1 MTNRDTTNPQDPH
14 VDSTGSGGTGGQE
27 QDQTVV
33 ASSGSGGTGAQEQ
46 DKTVVASSSDLRRDL
61 ELMSP
66 TGNPANRSKAP
77 TQNSLIGK
85 WLDRRFEVLE
95 VVGTGGMSVVYKARQ
110 DVVDRFVAI
119 KTLKMQLADQP
130 ETVQRFQREIKS
142 LCRLSHPHIVTVF
155 DCIIDDDG
163 QPYIAMDFLDGKS
176 LDVLL
181 RERRRLTP
189 EECQP
194 ILVQICSALDHA
206 HKHGIV
212 HRDLKPSNIMLVGD
226 ELEFVKVV
234 DFGLARLGQENQKIT
249 RSGEIWG
256 SPPYMSP
263 EQCSGQACDGRS
275 DIYSLGVVMYEMVS
289 GRDPFT
295 SEQVVNTLLKH
306 LNEPPPPFPPHLMIP
321 QTWQYIIFKCLEKDP
336 ANRYQTMG
344 VLKDVLNS
352 IGKQQ
357 SVATE
362 VRTVRAEVM
371 PRSRT
376 MDIDRRAPFM
386 QTAAFK
392 ASVLALALGVA
403 VFAFSKLPMHRATSE
418 LQPSPSVVEPTVS
431 APSNPGAAPSTPTA
445 SLADPV
451 KPAASSEQPMKV
463 ETPKAVETS
472 QAVESPVK
480 SKPSPQ
486 SASAEKLRHKPP
498 HPAHPIKLT
507 VAHHEPGRHVAE
519 EPTKG
524 SSASKHAGSVWDR
537 LKSDRSAEDN

>member
-1 MTNRDTTNPQDPH
+1 M
-14 VDSTGSGGTGGQE
+14 V
-27 QDQTVV
+27 
-33 ASSGSGGTGAQEQ
+33 
-46 DKTVVASSSDLRRDL
+46 
-61 ELMSP
+61 
-66 TGNPANRSKAP
+66 ANRAKAP
-77 TQNSLIGK
+77 TQNSLVGK

-189 EECQP
+189 EECLP
-194 ILVQICSALDHA
+194 FLVQICSALDHA

-226 ELEFVKVV
+226 DLEFVKVV

-263 EQCSGQACDGRS
+263 EQCSGQPCDGRS

-295 SEQVVNTLLKH
+295 SDQVVNTLLKH

-344 VLKDVLNS
+344 VLKDVLTT

-362 VRTVRAEVM
+362 VRTTRSEVL

-376 MDIDRRAPFM
+376 MDTSTPFV
-386 QTAAFK
+386 QTTAFK
-392 ASVLALALGVA
+392 ASLLAVTLAFA
-403 VFAFSKLPMHRATSE
+403 VFVFSKVPMHRATSDS
-418 LQPSPSVVEPTVS
+418 QPPQSVEPTVS
-431 APSNPGAAPSTPTA
+431 GPAAQPSKTTGAVQPAAEAGSHPSTASGSSESVKSTA
-445 SLADPV
+445 SSGQPV
-451 KPAASSEQPMKV
+451 KA
-463 ETPKAVETS
+463 ETPKAAEI
-472 QAVESPVK
+472 PLR
-480 SKPSPQ
+480 SK
-486 SASAEKLRHKPP
+486 ASAPPASEEKPNSARHKPP
-498 HPAHPIKLT
+498 HPVHPAKPAVAQHLT
-507 VAHHEPGRHVAE
+507 AHHEPARHVAE
-519 EPTKG
+519 EPARG
-524 SSASKHAGSVWDR
+524 APASKKGDPWAKLR
-537 LKSDRSAEDN
+537 SDRSANDN